1 MKRYAC
7 FFFVLMTALF
17 WGSLP
22 ANALQPF
29 DEGRPFEGE
38 FCNVESGVL
47 LSINLYDT
55 VMVVPR
61 YEFLGPVNG
70 YLHGN
75 IHENW
80 FVTSFSFKKDNV
92 VELQL
97 SDELGSTSQTIV
109 VTDIDCLTLEY
120 ECQGGNAIRKVVQ
133 RKWTKAPASMML
145 KRRR

>member
-17 WGSLP
+17 WGPLP
-22 ANALQPF
+22 ANALQSS

-75 IHENW
+75 IHEN
-80 FVTSFSFKKDNV
+80 
-92 VELQL
+92 
-97 SDELGSTSQTIV
+97 
-109 VTDIDCLTLEY
+109 
-120 ECQGGNAIRKVVQ
+120 
-133 RKWTKAPASMML
+133 
-145 KRRR
+145 

>member
-1 MKRYAC
+1 MKRFVC
-7 FFFVLMTALF
+7 FLVVLMTAMSI
-17 WGSLP
+17 GSLSVK
-22 ANALQPF
+22 ASQPSS
-29 DEGRPFEGE
+29 EGRPFVGE

-80 FVTSFSFKKDNV
+80 FVTSFRMKRDDV

-109 VTDIDCLTLEY
+109 LTAVDSMTLEY

-133 RKWTKAPASMML
+133 RKWAKAPASMVL
-145 KRRR
+145 KRRH

>member
-1 MKRYAC
+1 M
-7 FFFVLMTALF
+7 
-17 WGSLP
+17 
-22 ANALQPF
+22 
-29 DEGRPFEGE
+29 
-38 FCNVESGVL
+38 ESGVL

-109 VTDIDCLTLEY
+109 LTAIDSLTLEY
-120 ECQGGNAIRKVVQ
+120 ECQGVQ

>member
-1 MKRYAC
+1 M
-7 FFFVLMTALF
+7 
-17 WGSLP
+17 
-22 ANALQPF
+22 
-29 DEGRPFEGE
+29 
-38 FCNVESGVL
+38 ESGVL

-80 FVTSFSFKKDNV
+80 FVTSFSFKKNNV

-109 VTDIDCLTLEY
+109 LTAIDSLTLEY